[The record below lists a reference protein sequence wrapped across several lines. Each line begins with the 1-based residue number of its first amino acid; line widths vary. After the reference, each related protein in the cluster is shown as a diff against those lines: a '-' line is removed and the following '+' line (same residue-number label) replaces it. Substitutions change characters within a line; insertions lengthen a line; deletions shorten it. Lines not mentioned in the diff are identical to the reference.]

1 VDDVGSKKDNPHEVI
16 RLQTTSGNI
25 AKTRGFAFM
34 IAKPKKLSV
43 MKYRVFYIVM
53 SQVEEHHT
61 AETVYEIDVAA
72 LAEHLGIEKH
82 KLMEN
87 MRKVTKEM
95 IGTVLEWYDE
105 KGNLKQAGL
114 LAESEHVPNEYII
127 KVMVAKSFIAQLAQM
142 KKAYDLNYPM
152 GGPLCFDNVASFVF
166 FDMCLICIKEYNG
179 VREYNVD
186 EMRADL
192 TIEPEKYVGNNPG
205 LNAKVI
211 VKAVEDMNKYTNLDV
226 ECNPRYEG
234 RKIIGWVLYSC
245 YKDGQR
251 PVEPMP
257 FMQTLLGFDEQA
269 PNIEELRRTLVNG
282 YNVSWYVFNKFVR
295 DYGLKAADRMWRNMN
310 YVLKMKKVSNF
321 PRYFYSAVIG
331 DFDMQDRLVQGELEG
346 KKKAAAIAS
355 AKLQK
360 QMEDEIKHFDEELPV
375 LSNEEVQEFLN
386 KMRTEVAATKQLNES
401 EMQVTATVSTILSP
415 EEIYAMIESLSEGP
429 HKQRLEERY
438 ADIINRFKPKEG
450 FQP

>member
-1 VDDVGSKKDNPHEVI
+1 MNDKKKDKPREVI
-16 RLQTTSGNI
+16 RLQTTSASI
-25 AKTRGFAFM
+25 AKTKGFAFM

-152 GGPLCFDNVASFVF
+152 GGPLCFDNVPSFVF
-166 FDMCLICIKEYNG
+166 FDICLICLKEYNG
-179 VREYNVD
+179 IRKYDVD

-192 TIEPEKYVGNNPG
+192 MIEPDKYVGNNPG
-205 LNAKVI
+205 FNAKVI
-211 VKAVEDMNKYTNLDV
+211 VKVVEDMNKYTNLDV

-234 RKIIGWVLYSC
+234 KKIVGWTLCVR
-245 YKDGQR
+245 YKDGQH
-251 PVEPMP
+251 PVEPLP
-257 FMQTLLGFDEQA
+257 FMQTLLGFDEQV
-269 PNIEELRRTLVNG
+269 PSIEELRRTLVDG
-282 YNVSWYVFNKFVR
+282 YGVSWYVFNKFVR
-295 DYGLKAADRMWRNMN
+295 DYGFKAADRMWRNMN
-310 YVLKMKKVSNF
+310 YVLKIKKVNNF

-331 DFDMQDRLVQGELEG
+331 DFDIQDRLVQAELEG
-346 KKKAAAIAS
+346 KKRATALAS

-360 QMEDEIKHFDEELPV
+360 QMEDEIKQLDEELPS
-375 LSNEEVQEFLN
+375 LSAGEVQEFLD
-386 KMRTEVAATKQLNES
+386 KMRAEVAATKQPEAP
-401 EMQVTATVSTILSP
+401 MTTTASTTLLP
-415 EEIYAMIESLSEGP
+415 EEIYAMIESLPEGI
-429 HKQRLEERY
+429 HRQQLEERY
-438 ADIINRFKPKEG
+438 ANIINKFKQEEG
-450 FQP
+450 S